1 MTQEDILDQYPDSTF
16 LFADGL
22 DDAIIGVDGETMRV
36 IYSVAACI
44 DIFTEQGMSMD
55 EAIEYFDF
63 NIRGSY
69 MGEKTPIWC
78 DDMF

>member
-36 IYSVAACI
+36 IYSVAKCI
-44 DIFTEQGMSMD
+44 EIFMEQGMSQE

-63 NIRGSY
+63 NTRGSY